1 MNREEKIKKLEQ
13 QYAEQFAGNGYK
25 NEFKPDGAMTE
36 CNFGG
41 LLLILGNTGESVIVW
56 RDWADN
62 AIDDTL
68 IECEID
74 YKRTEDE
81 DFDGV
86 SSFFVFQ
93 GTEYFLDNF
102 MRL

>member
-13 QYAEQFAGNGYK
+13 QYAEHFAGNGYK
-25 NEFKPDGAMTE
+25 QEFEPDGSMVE

-41 LLLILGNTGESVIVW
+41 LLLILGNTGESVIAW

-68 IECEID
+68 TECEID
-74 YKRTEDE
+74 YKYKEDDDE
-81 DFDGV
+81 EW
-86 SSFFVFQ
+86 SPFFVFNN
-93 GTEYFLDNF
+93 TEYFLDDF
-102 MRL
+102 MRIR